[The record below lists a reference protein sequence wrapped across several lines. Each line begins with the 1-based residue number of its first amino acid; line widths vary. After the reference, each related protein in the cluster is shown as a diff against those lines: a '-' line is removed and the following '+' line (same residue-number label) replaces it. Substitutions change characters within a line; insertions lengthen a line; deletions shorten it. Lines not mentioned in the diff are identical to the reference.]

1 MNTIHSTWQRIETWL
16 RIHMPDIWQHLPSG
30 ALETEIRQAEMAI
43 GLTLPEDFKA
53 SYLLHNGGYLIL
65 LASEMNIFSLDDLV
79 ATWQMFQQLAE
90 EETWTDAGPPYYVG
104 NSLEGSNFEA
114 IQPVWWDTHWIPFG
128 RDSAGNCCCIDFNP
142 TQEGLPGQI
151 IDWDHEVGPSRV
163 LAHSF
168 SEVLSTFASDLEAGA
183 YVIDV
188 TEGFTHRS
196 KR

>member
-16 RIHMPDIWQHLPSG
+16 RIHMPDIWQ
-30 ALETEIRQAEMAI
+30 EIRQAEMAI

-128 RDSAGNCCCIDFNP
+128 RDLAGNCCCIDFNP
-142 TQEGLPGQI
+142 TEEGLPGQI

-188 TEGFTHRS
+188 KGGFSHRS